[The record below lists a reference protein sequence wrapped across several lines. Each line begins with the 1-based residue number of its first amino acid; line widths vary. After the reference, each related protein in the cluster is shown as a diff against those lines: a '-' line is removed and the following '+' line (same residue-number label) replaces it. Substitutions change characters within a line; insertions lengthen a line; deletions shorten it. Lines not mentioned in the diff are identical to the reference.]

1 MTVQDSRT
9 GPSDVDSRSVLAELL
24 VIVEAAIAL
33 QPEIESVMRACLT
46 QQPKGAA
53 LAQKGGHLRA
63 TLAYLLERADRLPQ
77 TWIVEEA
84 RGLLLYHHR
93 LLAET
98 VSRAYSVS
106 AIFHRRSADKFSSRL
121 GKPAARLRRLGDL
134 LAGYLANE
142 DANASLQ
149 RAAHVSPPGL
159 FSHGLLSHTLR
170 SPLTTVLGNASS
182 LLQDD
187 VAWDHDTQ
195 DRLLKGIVAESSR
208 LARAVD
214 NILHLAS
221 IDAGTLRPD
230 FDWCDPAALLHAVI
244 AEVDQ
249 ALSPSDRVTLSLSLP
264 DTSGPGGLIW
274 ADHVLLGR
282 AVANVVDNALRH
294 NPPATRVALAAAVE
308 DEQLVVFVIDDG
320 GALRPNVAAAIAGAA
335 ANGELP
341 IDIGTGIAAT
351 IGLVSTH
358 GGTVTYSSGP
368 TAPAARSPCRSSRPG
383 TAIRNPAT

>member
-1 MTVQDSRT
+1 MTVQDSKT
-9 GPSDVDSRSVLAELL
+9 SPSDGDSRSVLAELL
-24 VIVEAAIAL
+24 VIVEAAVAL

-46 QQPKGAA
+46 QEPKGVA
-53 LAQKGGHLRA
+53 LAQKGGQLKA
-63 TLAYLLERADRLPQ
+63 ALAYLLERADRLPQ
-77 TWIVEEA
+77 TWAVEEA
-84 RGLLLYHHR
+84 GGLILYHHR

-106 AIFHRRSADKFSSRL
+106 AIFHRRPVDKFSSHL

-134 LAGYLANE
+134 LAGYLGNE
-142 DANASLQ
+142 DANASMQ
-149 RAAHVSPPGL
+149 RAGHVLPPGL
-159 FSHGLLSHTLR
+159 FSHSLLSHGLGT
-170 SPLTTVLGNASS
+170 PLTTVLGNASS

-230 FDWCDPAALLHAVI
+230 FHWCDPAALLRSVTG
-244 AEVDQ
+244 EVDQ

-264 DTSGPGGLIW
+264 ATSGPGGLIW
-274 ADHVLLGR
+274 ADQVLLGR

-294 NPPATRVALAAAVE
+294 NPRATRVTLAAAAK
-308 DEQLVVFVIDDG
+308 DERLVVSVIDDG
-320 GALRPNVAAAIAGAA
+320 SGLRPNVSAAVARAA

-341 IDIGTGIAAT
+341 IDVGTGIATT

-368 TAPAARSPCRSSRPG
+368 DG
-383 TAIRNPAT
+383 TCCKITLPLDPTTERDT

>member
-1 MTVQDSRT
+1 M
-9 GPSDVDSRSVLAELL
+9 DSRSVLAELL
-24 VIVEAAIAL
+24 VIVDSAVAL

-46 QQPKGAA
+46 QEPKGVA
-53 LAQKGGHLRA
+53 LAQKGGQLKA
-63 TLAYLLERADRLPQ
+63 TLAELLERAERLPQ
-77 TWIVEEA
+77 TWVVEET

-106 AIFHRRSADKFSSRL
+106 AIFHRRPVDKFPSHL
-121 GKPAARLRRLGDL
+121 GKPAARLRRLGAL
-134 LAGYLANE
+134 LAGYLGNE
-142 DANASLQ
+142 DANASMQ
-149 RAAHVSPPGL
+149 RASHLSPPGL
-159 FSHGLLSHTLR
+159 FSHSLR
-170 SPLTTVLGNASS
+170 TPLTTVLGNASS

-187 VAWDHDTQ
+187 VVWDHDTQ

-221 IDAGTLRPD
+221 IDAGTLRPN
-230 FDWCDPAALLHAVI
+230 FDWCDPAALLRAVMG
-244 AEVDQ
+244 EVDQ

-264 DTSGPGGLIW
+264 EPSGPGGLVW

-294 NPPATRVALAAAVE
+294 NPRATSITLAAAVE
-308 DEQLVVFVIDDG
+308 DEQLVLSVVDEG
-320 GALRPNVAAAIAGAA
+320 RGLRPNVSAAIARAV

-341 IDIGTGIAAT
+341 VDIGTGIATT
-351 IGLVSTH
+351 IGLVRTH
-358 GGTVTYSSGP
+358 GGAVAY
-368 TAPAARSPCRSSRPG
+368 SSRPDG
-383 TAIRNPAT
+383 TCCKIRLPLDPTTECDK

>member
-1 MTVQDSRT
+1 MSVQGSRAS
-9 GPSDVDSRSVLAELL
+9 PSDIDGRRVLAELL

-33 QPEIESVMRACLT
+33 QAEIESVMQACLS
-46 QQPKGAA
+46 PGPRGAA
-53 LAQKGGHLRA
+53 LAQKGGQLRSA
-63 TLAYLLERADRLPQ
+63 LANLLDRADRLPQ

-98 VSRAYSVS
+98 VSRAFSVN
-106 AIFHRRSADKFSSRL
+106 AIFHRRPADKFSTHL
-121 GKPAARLRRLGDL
+121 GQPAARLRRLRDL
-134 LAGYLANE
+134 LAGYLGNE
-142 DANASLQ
+142 DAGASVP
-149 RAAHVSPPGL
+149 RAFHVSPPGL
-159 FSHGLLSHTLR
+159 FSHSLLSHSLR
-170 SPLTTVLGNASS
+170 TPLTTVLGNASS

-187 VAWDHDTQ
+187 VAWDHDTH

-221 IDAGTLRPD
+221 IEAGTLRPD

-249 ALSPSDRVTLSLSLP
+249 GLSPSDRVTLSLSLP
-264 DTSGPGGLIW
+264 ETSAPGGLIW
-274 ADHVLLGR
+274 SDHVLLGR
-282 AVANVVDNALRH
+282 AVANIVDNALRH
-294 NPPATRVALAAAVE
+294 NPPATCVLLAAAVE
-308 DEQLVVFVIDDG
+308 DEQLVVSVADG
-320 GALRPNVAAAIAGAA
+320 GRALPPNVSAAIARAA
-335 ANGELP
+335 AKGELP
-341 IDIGTGIAAT
+341 VDIGTGIAAT

-368 TAPAARSPCRSSRPG
+368 DG
-383 TAIRNPAT
+383 TCCKITLPVDATREGDG